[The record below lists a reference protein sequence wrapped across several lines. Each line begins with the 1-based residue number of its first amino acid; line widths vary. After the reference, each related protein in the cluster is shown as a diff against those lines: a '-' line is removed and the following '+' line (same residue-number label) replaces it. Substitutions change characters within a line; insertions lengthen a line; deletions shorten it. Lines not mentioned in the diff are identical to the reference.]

1 MGQVFRRKKALCL
14 FWTLVIL
21 VAVGWHVYPANIYA
35 AGKGTESQEEKS
47 DEIRAYEEFL
57 NGKRRVFIE
66 KEMGDLFEDA
76 DFLTE
81 EMLKSGALLQDIL
94 KQVNEFFCED
104 EKMGTLE
111 YAYLDLCR
119 DGKLELAV
127 RTGDLMP
134 LLDNDNWTF
143 IIVYEDGQLFLRHA
157 FEAWSRNR
165 VDLYYYGYLL
175 TEGSGGMS
183 YSCFEEEFINHTGKA
198 CFVYKAE
205 RYFEDLG
212 KQIFGE
218 EGVLISEKTYTIQDK
233 EYPMLEPRFEKVDAA
248 KWEEFRDS
256 YEQEYGAFYTEE
268 EIEQFI
274 QNQWKSLGIKE
285 SWLEKKELDWQL
297 LENGVY
303 REYVREIDLMET
315 RKEQHAGSRTILN
328 NKWVTCKS
336 EKYDITSHITHDYLV
351 EDQFWCYAIEYC
363 LSDYC
368 EKSGIPE
375 GTWTLKR
382 IVSYGDEI
390 FAAALTNDH
399 LEATRDLYLLF
410 DSDALKMKLGE
421 YTQYIVAVD
430 FQHGSGGQ
438 IAKYAWSYDSMLDW
452 DSYQM
457 QTLKDAEN
465 PYTVRKTED
474 SSSYFTGEGRY
485 ALNQYLKDRHADTK
499 GIWELDVNA
508 MCSVGNIV
516 ALRYICGK
524 QEVVILLDTANETF
538 AIAKELNGRKQFLN
552 TYQEMTKLYF
562 STENT

>member
-218 EGVLISEKTYTIQDK
+218 EGVLITRKTYTIQDK
-233 EYPMLEPRFEKVDAA
+233 EYPMIEPRLDEVDEA
-248 KWEEFRDS
+248 KWEELRAA
-256 YEQEYGAFYTEE
+256 YEQEHGTFYTEE

-274 QNQWKSLGIKE
+274 QEQRKSLGIKS
-285 SWLEKKELDWQL
+285 SWLVKKELDWQL
-297 LENGVY
+297 LENGIY
-303 REYVREIDLMET
+303 KEYVREIDLMET
-315 RKEQHAGSRTILN
+315 RKEQRAESRLVLN
-328 NKWVTCKS
+328 DKWVTCKS
-336 EKYDITSHITHDYLV
+336 EKNVMTSYLSPDCFDVDY
-351 EDQFWCYAIEYC
+351 FWRDAVKYC

-368 EKSGIPE
+368 EKSGIPA
-375 GTWTLKR
+375 GAWTLKR
-382 IVSYGDEI
+382 IVSYGDGV
-390 FAAALTNDH
+390 FAATLTSNH
-399 LEATRDLYLLF
+399 LEVARDLYLLF

-421 YTQYIVAVD
+421 YSQYIVAVD
-430 FQHGSGGQ
+430 FQYSTEEELVQHS
-438 IAKYAWSYDSMLDW
+438 YSYDSMLDW
-452 DSYQM
+452 NSYQM
-457 QTLKDAEN
+457 RTLKDAEN
-465 PYTVRKTED
+465 PYAVQEMDDKF
-474 SSSYFTGEGRY
+474 SPFIKEGRY
-485 ALNQYLKDRHADTK
+485 ALNQYLKDRHADTE
-499 GIWELDVNA
+499 GIWELDINS
-508 MCSVGNIV
+508 MCPVGEGRIV
-516 ALRYICGK
+516 SLRYICGE
-524 QEVVILLDTANETF
+524 QEVVMLVDKNDETF
-538 AIAKELNGRKQFLN
+538 AIVKELNEK
-552 TYQEMTKLYF
+552 
-562 STENT
+562 